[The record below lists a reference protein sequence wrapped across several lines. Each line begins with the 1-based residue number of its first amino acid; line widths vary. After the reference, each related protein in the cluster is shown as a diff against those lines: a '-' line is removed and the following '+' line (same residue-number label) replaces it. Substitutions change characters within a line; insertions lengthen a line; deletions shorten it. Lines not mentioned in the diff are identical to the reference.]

1 MISEIVEQ
9 AGNVVRESKKR
20 FIFPRHIYLSI
31 ENDDE
36 MKKYLGNNVIMPTV
50 GRKVFINFIL
60 IQVYTHPYLTTTEK
74 IPSKNFQVVTKDLKN
89 IKSYNTT
96 TQKGDEAANSSSDED
111 KD

>member
-20 FIFPRHIYLSI
+20 FIFPRHIYLAI

-50 GRKVFINFIL
+50 GRKVF
-60 IQVYTHPYLTTTEK
+60 
-74 IPSKNFQVVTKDLKN
+74 S
-89 IKSYNTT
+89 
-96 TQKGDEAANSSSDED
+96 
-111 KD
+111 